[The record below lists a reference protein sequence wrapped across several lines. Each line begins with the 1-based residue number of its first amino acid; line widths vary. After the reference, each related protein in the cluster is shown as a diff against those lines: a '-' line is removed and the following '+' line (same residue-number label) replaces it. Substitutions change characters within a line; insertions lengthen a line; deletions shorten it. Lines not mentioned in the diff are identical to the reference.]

1 VNLDI
6 DGWLRRI
13 GLDQYAQTFR
23 ENGVDLSVFRD
34 LTDQDLEKLGVL
46 LGHRRKLL
54 RAVADLEAIEKRAPA
69 VAVATAAPAAP
80 RPLDTAERR
89 QLTVMFCDLV
99 GSTALSAR
107 LDPEDM
113 REIIGAYHRSCA
125 EQITKAGGFVAK
137 YMGDGVLA
145 YFGYPQAHEHDAE
158 RAVLAGLALVE
169 AVPMLRTA
177 AGVPLQVRVGIATGL
192 VVVGDL
198 IGSGEAQERGVVG
211 DTPNLAARLQALA
224 EPNMVVIADST
235 RRLLGNLF
243 ELRDVG
249 PQDLKGIAGATQ
261 AWAALRLTSVEGR
274 FEAMHGSGLT
284 DLVGRE
290 EELDLLLRR
299 WSKAKSGEG
308 QVVLISG
315 EAGIGKS
322 GLTAAL
328 LERLS
333 GEAHTRLRYFCSPQ
347 HTDSAFHPIIGQ
359 MERAAGLAHDDKP
372 QARLDKLDAV
382 LTQTSTSMED
392 AALFAEM
399 LSLANDGRYP
409 ALDLAP
415 EQRRQR
421 TLEAL
426 TAQLAALAHQ
436 RPALMIFEDAHWVD
450 PTSLEVVGRIV
461 GQIKTLRALLI
472 VTSRPEFDAPWVGQA
487 HVTSLTLN
495 RLGEREAATII
506 ARLVGNKALPA
517 DVLAEIVERT
527 DGIPLFVEEM
537 TKAVLE
543 ADRGAARR
551 AAASI
556 PSPGLAVPA
565 SLHASLM
572 ARLDRLGAAR
582 DVAQIGAAIGREFS
596 HALLASVAGKPEA
609 ELASLLDRLV
619 AAGLLFQQGFPP
631 HATYLF
637 KHALVQDAAYGTFL
651 REPRRALHARIA
663 GTIEDQFAEIA
674 ETQPELLAHHCTEAG
689 LIEKA
694 ASLWGKA
701 GLRSLER
708 SAMVEAVE
716 QLRRALAQIA
726 SLPSTPALRREEVK
740 LQVAI
745 IAPLIHLKAH
755 NAPETKAAA
764 ERAYQLLEKAE
775 TLGEP
780 PNDPLLLFS
789 VLYNLWGANLV
800 NFNGDALRDLAA
812 QFLLFAER
820 QRSPTPRMIGYRMM
834 GTSFIWLGRIREG
847 MIHLDQALKL
857 FEPAA
862 HRALGLRFGQDIRVS
877 ILYYRSMALWALGYP
892 DAALENAKRA
902 VDEAREIGQAGTLM
916 AALQCTSWIYI
927 GLFRNYD
934 IAKTQI
940 AELVAVADKT
950 GAAFWK
956 LLATQLRG
964 ALLVRMR
971 QYSDAVQTINSA
983 KTESGA
989 MGLMAVTRSVLSDL
1003 ATAHAA
1009 QGQFDEAHRYIAEA
1023 LAFGENKHGWGEA
1036 EAHRVAGEIA
1046 LKSPKQDMADAEAYF
1061 QRALAVARQQQAK
1074 SLELRAA
1081 MSLARLWRDQGKVRQ
1096 ARELLAPVYGWFTE
1110 GFDTLD
1116 LKEAKAQLA
1125 ELHD

>member
-1 VNLDI
+1 
-6 DGWLRRI
+6 
-13 GLDQYAQTFR
+13 
-23 ENGVDLSVFRD
+23 
-34 LTDQDLEKLGVL
+34 
-46 LGHRRKLL
+46 
-54 RAVADLEAIEKRAPA
+54 
-69 VAVATAAPAAP
+69 
-80 RPLDTAERR
+80 
-89 QLTVMFCDLV
+89 
-99 GSTALSAR
+99 
-107 LDPEDM
+107 
-113 REIIGAYHRSCA
+113 
-125 EQITKAGGFVAK
+125 
-137 YMGDGVLA
+137 MGDGVLA
-145 YFGYPQAHEHDAE
+145 YFGYPEAHEHDAE

-169 AVPMLRTA
+169 ALPKLSTM
-177 AGVPLQVRVGIATGL
+177 AGSPLQVRIGIATGL

-198 IGSGEAQERGVVG
+198 IGTGAAQEQAVVG

-224 EPNMVVIADST
+224 EPNMVVIAEGT

-243 ELRDVG
+243 EF
-249 PQDLKGIAGATQ
+249 QDLGAKNLKGIAGPVR
-261 AWAALRLTSVEGR
+261 AWAALRASSAEGR
-274 FEAMHGSGLT
+274 FDALHTTGLT
-284 DLVGRE
+284 ELVGRE
-290 EELDLLLRR
+290 EELELLLRR
-299 WSKAKSGEG
+299 WSRAKSGEG
-308 QVVLISG
+308 QMVLLSG

-322 GLTAAL
+322 RLTAAL
-328 LERLS
+328 LDRLS

-347 HTDSAFHPIIGQ
+347 HTDSAFYPIIGQ

-372 QARLDKLDAV
+372 RAKLDKLDAV
-382 LTQTSTSMED
+382 LAQNSTSQED

-399 LSLANDGRYP
+399 LSLPNDGRYP
-409 ALDLAP
+409 ELELAP
-415 EQRRQR
+415 AQRRQR

-426 TAQLAALAHQ
+426 TSQLAGLARQ
-436 RPALMIFEDAHWVD
+436 QPVLLIFEDAHWVD
-450 PTSLEVVGRIV
+450 PTSLEVLGRIV
-461 GQIKTLRALLI
+461 DRIKTLPAQLI
-472 VTSRPEFDAPWVGQA
+472 VTSRPEFNAPWVGQS

-495 RLGEREAATII
+495 RLGEREAATIV
-506 ARLVGNKALPA
+506 AHLAGNKALPA
-517 DVLAEIVERT
+517 DVMVEIVERT

-543 ADRGAARR
+543 KESEGAARR
-551 AAASI
+551 TVAAV
-556 PSPGLAVPA
+556 PSPALVVPA

-572 ARLDRLGAAR
+572 ARLDRLGQAKE
-582 DVAQIGAAIGREFS
+582 VAQIGSAIGREFS
-596 HALLASVAGKPEA
+596 HPLLAAVARKSEA
-609 ELASLLDRLV
+609 ELGSALERLV
-619 AAGLLFQQGFPP
+619 QTGLLFRQGVPP
-631 HATYLF
+631 QASYLF
-637 KHALVQDAAYGTFL
+637 KHALVQDAAYGTLL
-651 REPRRALHARIA
+651 REPRRSLHARIA
-663 GTIEDQFAEIA
+663 ETLESQFAETA
-674 ETQPELLAHHCTEAG
+674 ESQPETLARHCTEAG

-694 ASLWGKA
+694 ATLWGKA

-708 SAMVEAVE
+708 SALVEAVE

-745 IAPLIHLKAH
+745 IAPLIHLKGH

-775 TLGEP
+775 ALGEP
-780 PNDPLLLFS
+780 LNDPLLLFS
-789 VLYNLWGANLV
+789 VLYNLWGANLM

-812 QFLLFAER
+812 QFLMFAER

-834 GTSFIWLGRIREG
+834 GTSLIWLGRIREG

-916 AALQCTSWIYI
+916 AALQFTSLIYI
-927 GLFRNYD
+927 GLSRNYD

-950 GAAFWK
+950 GAGFWK
-956 LLATQLRG
+956 LLAMQLRG

-989 MGLMAVTRSVLSDL
+989 MGPTRAMPSVLSDL

-1009 QGQFDEAHRYIAEA
+1009 LGQFDEAHRYIAEA
-1023 LAFGENKHGWGEA
+1023 LAFGENKQGWGEA
-1036 EAHRVAGEIA
+1036 EVHRVAGEIA

-1074 SLELRAA
+1074 SWELRAA
-1081 MSLARLWRDQGKVRQ
+1081 MSLARLWRDQGKRDD
-1096 ARELLAPVYGWFTE
+1096 AHDLLAPIYGWFIE

-1116 LKEAKAQLA
+1116 LKEARALLD
-1125 ELHD
+1125 ELHA